1 MPILKPSKETLPI
14 PKMLQTQ
21 IVQFTNQEKAS
32 EKMAEAK
39 NFQNMP
45 LLNKLQHQH
54 CPNTDMK
61 CLIYKSNLYN
71 LNRKKRWLKT
81 YAIVRIE
88 FSTNGNT
95 KWPQ

>member
-71 LNRKKRWLKT
+71 LKRKKRWLKT
-81 YAIVRIE
+81 HAIVRIE

>member
-32 EKMAEAK
+32 EKMAKAK

-71 LNRKKRWLKT
+71 LKRKKRWLKT

-95 KWPQ
+95 KSPQ

>member
-71 LNRKKRWLKT
+71 FKEEEKMAKN
-81 YAIVRIE
+81 VRN
-88 FSTNGNT
+88 S
-95 KWPQ
+95 

>member
-1 MPILKPSKETLPI
+1 MPIPKPSREILPI
-14 PKMLQTQ
+14 PKTLQTQ
-21 IVQFTNQEKAS
+21 IMQFTNQKKAS
-32 EKMAEAK
+32 EKVAEAK

-54 CPNTDMK
+54 CPNTEMK

-71 LNRKKRWLKT
+71 LKRKKRWLKT

-95 KWPQ
+95 K